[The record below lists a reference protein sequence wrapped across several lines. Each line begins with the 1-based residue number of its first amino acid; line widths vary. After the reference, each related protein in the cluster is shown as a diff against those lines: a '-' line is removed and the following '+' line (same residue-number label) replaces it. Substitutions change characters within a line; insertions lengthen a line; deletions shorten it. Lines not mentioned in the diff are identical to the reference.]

1 MLYLFILLTIF
12 WLIAFIDGWLGM
24 TSIHPLPRHSTPK
37 RSSLLSVIIAAKDE
51 EHSIEKTIRSLS
63 SQKGLEFE
71 IIAVNDRSNDRTGEI
86 LNNLQEELRPLK
98 VIHVEHLPSG
108 WLGKNHALQKGY
120 EASSGEYLLFTD
132 GDVEFNQHALLNSM
146 AFLEEQQA
154 DHVTVAPDLKANS
167 FWLKAFIAYFLFG
180 FGFFKRPW
188 TANNDR
194 SNKGGMGI
202 GAFQLLSRQVYQDI
216 GTHAAFP
223 LRPDD
228 DLHLGQTIKSHGYKQ
243 RLATGF
249 HHISVEWYP
258 SLKDAIKGL
267 EKNTFA
273 GLYYSYFMALF
284 AIIGTFISQVL
295 PFLILI
301 TSDGILQAVAAL
313 NVLLMVS
320 LFVITTRNMSTYSP
334 LLSFLLAVS
343 ASMFIYATVRAV
355 WLTYK
360 RGGIMWRGTFYSIK
374 ELKKKSK

>member
-1 MLYLFILLTIF
+1 MLYLFILITIF
-12 WLIAFIDGWLGM
+12 WLIAFIDGWRGM
-24 TSIHPLPRHSTPK
+24 GSIQPLPIHSTSK
-37 RSSLLSVIIAAKDE
+37 RRSLLSVIIAAKDE
-51 EHSIEKTIRSLS
+51 EQSIEKTIRSIS
-63 SQKGLEFE
+63 SQKGLDFE
-71 IIAVNDRSNDRTGEI
+71 VIAVNDRSNDRTGEI
-86 LNNLQEELRPLK
+86 LDNLQGEIRSLK
-98 VIHVEHLPSG
+98 VIHIEDLPSG

-146 AFLEEQQA
+146 AFLQEQQA
-154 DHVTVAPDLKANS
+154 DHLTVAPDLKANS

-188 TANNDR
+188 TANNDG
-194 SNKGGMGI
+194 SIKGGMGI
-202 GAFQLLSRQVYQDI
+202 GAFQLLSRHVYEVI

-228 DLHLGQTIKSHGYKQ
+228 DLHLGQTIKSYGYKQ

-249 HHISVEWYP
+249 QHISVEWYP

-273 GLYYSYFMALF
+273 GLYYSYLMSLF

-301 TSDGILQAVAAL
+301 TSDGLLQAVAAL
-313 NVLLMVS
+313 NILLMVS
-320 LFVITTRNMSTYSP
+320 LFVVTTRKMSTYSP
-334 LLSFLLAVS
+334 LLSLILPFS
-343 ASMFIYATVRAV
+343 ASMFIYATVKAV

-374 ELKKKSK
+374 ELKKKPK